1 MKFKETFFKSMDQF
15 KRLRIR
21 IWEKEYDK
29 SVRIQDELKDFDVV
43 HDKLMELLGP
53 EHGTLLIKYTDMI
66 CAKYNVDPA
75 FYYNAGYQD
84 CVATY
89 DLYRAI
95 LAGKEAIP
103 ELEDKADAE
112 IAEELDRLINM

>member
-1 MKFKETFFKSMDQF
+1 
-15 KRLRIR
+15 
-21 IWEKEYDK
+21 
-29 SVRIQDELKDFDVV
+29 
-43 HDKLMELLGP
+43 
-53 EHGTLLIKYTDMI
+53 MI
-66 CAKYNVDPA
+66 CAQYNVDPT

-84 CVATY
+84 RVATY

-103 ELEDKADAE
+103 ELEDKADVE